1 MSWQHASDDVIIWI
15 LAFVL
20 PSTPRN
26 KKIVWWKW
34 AMSHGLGS
42 LSDFFFPCTFLEPW
56 GVAMCLFMFHS
67 EVRSGDKSVC
77 VCLSPWVCLLQ
88 KYVKITFLWGYF
100 KFCFDCCCYTVFSG
114 YTAPE
119 LVKAVAPFLL
129 FITFV
134 FHIFFLSWD
143 MYLLI
148 HIYNIW
154 NDCYEFI
161 SSCFILDLYHLADP

>member
-1 MSWQHASDDVIIWI
+1 
-15 LAFVL
+15 
-20 PSTPRN
+20 
-26 KKIVWWKW
+26 
-34 AMSHGLGS
+34 
-42 LSDFFFPCTFLEPW
+42 
-56 GVAMCLFMFHS
+56 
-67 EVRSGDKSVC
+67 
-77 VCLSPWVCLLQ
+77 
-88 KYVKITFLWGYF
+88 
-100 KFCFDCCCYTVFSG
+100 
-114 YTAPE
+114 
-119 LVKAVAPFLL
+119 VAPFLL